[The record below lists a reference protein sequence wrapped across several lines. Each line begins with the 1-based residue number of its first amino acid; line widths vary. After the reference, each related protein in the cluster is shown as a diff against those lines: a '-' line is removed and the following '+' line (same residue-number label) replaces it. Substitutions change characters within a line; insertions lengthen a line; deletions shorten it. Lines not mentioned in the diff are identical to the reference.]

1 MNYNKLVRDKII
13 ERIEAKGEKA
23 VFHIADDV
31 EYWDKLRE
39 KLREEIDE
47 FLADESLAELA
58 DVSEVLDAMMEYKN
72 FSNEMLLAEQEKKAL
87 ERGKFTKRII
97 LDEA

>member
-23 VFHIADDV
+23 VFHIADNA
-31 EYWDKLRE
+31 EYWEKLRE

-47 FLADESLAELA
+47 FLADESIAELA

-72 FSNEMLLAEQEKKAL
+72 FSNEMLRAEQEKKAL
-87 ERGKFTKRII
+87 ERGRFTKRII

>member
-23 VFHIADDV
+23 VFHIANDV